1 VANDPSLRIEPVLDR
16 LPAGFAAL
24 REAAHAEGHGFLEK
38 LAIDWASGAMRFD
51 RMGEI
56 LLAATLYSAS
66 VVHSA
71 SIGHNESVGHSRSAG
86 HGELTGIGGL
96 TIDPVV
102 TNAMRMRRFYVS
114 PRFRRGGIGATLAR
128 TLRDRALAS
137 GRAIALNASPESV
150 PFWEAL
156 GFVPDPR
163 DGHTHCLNMI

>member
-1 VANDPSLRIEPVLDR
+1 VANDPSLRVEPVLDR

-24 REAAHAEGHGFLEK
+24 RQAAHAEGHGFLEK

-56 LLAATLYSAS
+56 LLAAS
-66 VVHSA
+66 VLRS
-71 SIGHNESVGHSRSAG
+71 ESAG
-86 HGELTGIGGL
+86 HVELAGIGGL

-102 TNAMRMRRFYVS
+102 TNAMRMRRFYVN

-128 TLRDRALAS
+128 TLRDRALAT
-137 GRAIALNASPESV
+137 GRAIVLNASRESV

-163 DGHTHCLNMI
+163 DGHTHCFSVS

>member
-1 VANDPSLRIEPVLDR
+1 VANDPPLRIELVLAR

-56 LLAATLYSAS
+56 LLAATLHGEAVGHSAS
-66 VVHSA
+66 V
-71 SIGHNESVGHSRSAG
+71 GHGETAG
-86 HGELTGIGGL
+86 HGELAGIGGL

-137 GRAIALNASPESV
+137 GRAIVLNASRESV

-163 DGHTHCLNMI
+163 DGHTHCFNVS

>member
-1 VANDPSLRIEPVLDR
+1 MANDPSLRVEPVLDR

-51 RMGEI
+51 RTGEI
-56 LLAATLYSAS
+56 LLAA
-66 VVHSA
+66 
-71 SIGHNESVGHSRSAG
+71 SVGHSQSAG
-86 HGELTGIGGL
+86 HDELAGIGGL

-128 TLRDRALAS
+128 KLRDRALAS
-137 GRAIALNASPESV
+137 GRAIVLNASRESV

-163 DGHTHCLNMI
+163 DGHTHCFSVS